1 MVFVALAVLT
11 WSSAHDAWQSSIDRS
26 RGSATF
32 DLVQAATPTRPTGT
46 PGAVAWLDLQ
56 IKSYGRRLEESQR
69 VAYEELVSVSEDSV
83 PELLTRVHDAMGI
96 TPPAPSEAA
105 RLKLLDPEAA
115 VARGFQGQLEAEDG
129 FRFRT
134 QRFLSYQP
142 ADGSEQIL
150 VMTRR
155 RGLDADLEAEP
166 NSPSNLFLRQA
177 TPYLTRVAEVFERQ
191 PLDIE
196 VGGHALRL
204 VRTYGVGEDGSFLSV
219 PIPPALGEAAQLA
232 TLRREGQEFRKHPR
246 MPSYV
251 SNEFFFRFDF
261 DQPEQQVFY
270 SGLYLD
276 LAGYGLV
283 STVTR
288 PVVDEETGYLGV
300 AAVDLAFDIDW
311 RELTEG
317 IEAPQMARL
326 VELEAPP
333 SPDGWQPWSTLRRAL
348 RSQRPEVEPALW
360 RALSELADHEQR
372 SGYFAGAG
380 SLFHEVV
387 KGEGAVALFQVS
399 HSRWLA
405 VLFPDLPSPLPWAA
419 ATLLLILGSSLVAGV
434 ELNRRRAEQA
444 QLKAEN
450 ELQQKENLLNSMR
463 VPLTVVDPNSDAVVY
478 GNEAAV
484 ALGLE
489 PGRRVGDLVPPGR
502 AREHYE
508 RMQRSGLETRR
519 AYGVPLRLR
528 RAEGDDE
535 VRHAVVRSVAVAAP
549 IETLHADERHR
560 LGLFFPLEPESDLAI
575 FAEDLERR
583 CRDDE
588 RRRLAGLLAHGVDTL
603 VRVLSH
609 RLEQERLESGSRG
622 GGTQK
627 EGESAFVRWLSS
639 YVERRLAVTGW
650 LLDHWSD
657 APPLPQETTAEA
669 EQVRAT
675 LEHFQR
681 VFAWVGTEPELRSRL
696 HWNNGVLSQPLES
709 QPLEFTEGAKSS
721 AFELSFAWPEGYLF
735 TSPVR
740 GGVGLFLE
748 EVLVNALRHGKPGSR
763 PKMSVHLDPVRREL
777 CWTVENL
784 VGQTPD
790 RDPQDL
796 EPYGG
801 RRMLEKLAYLFG
813 WTDLVFVREQDR
825 FRVSWRIQVSERAA
839 PGEAD

>member
-1 MVFVALAVLT
+1 MALAALT
-11 WSSAHDAWQSSIDRS
+11 WSSAREAWQSSIDRS
-26 RGSATF
+26 RGRAIF
-32 DLVQAATPTRPTGT
+32 DLVQVDTPTRPTGT

-56 IKSYGRRLEESQR
+56 IKRYGRQLEASQQA
-69 VAYEELVSVSEDSV
+69 AYEQLVSVSDDSV
-83 PELLTRVHDAMGI
+83 PELLNRIHVAMSI
-96 TPPAPSEAA
+96 APPEPSAAEELRLLEVGEAI
-105 RLKLLDPEAA
+105 
-115 VARGFQGQLEAEDG
+115 ARGFQERAEPEDG

-134 QRFLSYQP
+134 QRFLSYKP
-142 ADGSEQIL
+142 AGDSEQIL

-155 RGLDADLEAEP
+155 RGLDAAIEQDP
-166 NSPSNLFLRQA
+166 DSSSNLFLRQA
-177 TPYLTRVAEVFERQ
+177 APYLTRVAEGFEQQ

-196 VGGHALRL
+196 VGGHRLRL
-204 VRTYGVGEDGSFLSV
+204 VRIYGVGEDGSFISV
-219 PIPPALGEAAQLA
+219 PIPADDSQAARLA
-232 TLRREGQEFRKHPR
+232 MLRREGQEFRKHPR

-261 DQPEQQVFY
+261 EHPEQQVFY

-288 PVVDEETGYLGV
+288 PVVDASTGFLGV
-300 AAVDLAFDIDW
+300 AAIDLAFDIDW
-311 RELTEG
+311 RELTAG
-317 IEAPQMARL
+317 IEGPQLAHL

-333 SPDGWQPWSTLRRAL
+333 SPQGWQPWTTLRRAL
-348 RSQRPEVEPALW
+348 SAQRAEVGLPLW

-372 SGYFAGAG
+372 GGYFAGAG

-387 KGEGAVALFQVS
+387 DGEGALALFQVS
-399 HSRWLA
+399 HSRWLV
-405 VLFPDLPSPLPWAA
+405 VLFPELPTPLPWVAA
-419 ATLLLILGSSLVAGV
+419 LLLLILGSSLIAGV
-434 ELNRRRAEQA
+434 ELNRRRAETA
-444 QLKAEN
+444 QLKAED
-450 ELQQKENLLNSMR
+450 ELQEKENLLNSMR

-478 GNEAAV
+478 GNEAAM
-484 ALGLE
+484 ALGLK
-489 PGRRVGDLVPPGR
+489 PGRRVADLVPSGR

-508 RMQRSGLETRR
+508 RMQRAGVETRR
-519 AYGVPLRLR
+519 AYGVPLVLTR
-528 RAEGDDE
+528 ETGDEE

-549 IETLHADERHR
+549 IETLKADERHR
-560 LGLFFPLEPESDLAI
+560 LGLFFPLEPEADLAI

-603 VRVLSH
+603 VRVLSY
-609 RLEQERLESGSRG
+609 RLRREVHQGNHEQA
-622 GGTQK
+622 
-627 EGESAFVRWLSS
+627 GESAFVRWLAS
-639 YVERRLAVTGW
+639 YIERRLAVTGW

-681 VFAWVGTEPELRSRL
+681 VFAWVATEPELRSRL
-696 HWNNGVLSQPLES
+696 HWNNGVLSQPFEPEDPGGSGEGIES
-709 QPLEFTEGAKSS
+709 HPDV
-721 AFELSFAWPEGYLF
+721 FELSFAWPDGYLF

-748 EVLVNALRHGKPGSR
+748 EVLVNAMRHGKPGSR
-763 PKMSVHLDPVRREL
+763 PRISVSLDPVRREL
-777 CWTVENL
+777 CWQVENS
-784 VGQTPD
+784 VGQISD
-790 RDPQDL
+790 RDPEDL

-801 RRMLEKLAYLFG
+801 RRMLERLAHLFG
-813 WTDLVFVREQDR
+813 WTDLSFAHEQDR
-825 FRVSWRIQVSERAA
+825 FRVSWRVQVSERAA